1 MMNKPAHLQDLLTR
15 LDRVTSPGRFHYKEK
30 FRNLPY
36 WMEHVTRNFE
46 KEADKELPRRYFYYK
61 RGAIIRVNFGVN
73 EGSEFSNLH
82 FAIVLDKKDSARKR
96 TVTVL
101 PLTSKQSQNRFNLGK
116 EVFNQT
122 IVLLDQRRNE
132 MIKRIVNLERRIQQT
147 SKDNAQLLEDIES
160 EIEELGSDIKKLEV
174 VTETYSNFNKNS
186 YVRLNDITT
195 VSKLKI
201 RKINKFDP
209 SGSIRLSSEQMKQ
222 ISEELMKLYIS
233 D

>member
-1 MMNKPAHLQDLLTR
+1 MNKFSYLQDS
-15 LDRVTSPGRFHYKEK
+15 LDRLERVISPESFHYNEK
-30 FRNLPY
+30 FRKLPY
-36 WMEHVTRNFE
+36 WMDHVTRNFE
-46 KEADKELPRRYFYYK
+46 KEADNKLPRKYFYYK

-82 FAIVLDKKDSARKR
+82 FAIVLDKKDSDRKR

-101 PLTSKQSQNRFNLGK
+101 PLTSKQSQDRFDLGK

-122 IVLLDQRRNE
+122 IVLLEQRRIE
-132 MIKRIVNLERRIQQT
+132 MVKRIYNLEKRIQQT
-147 SKDNAQLLEDIES
+147 DKENKQLLKDIES
-160 EIEELGSDIKKLEV
+160 EIKELESDIKKLEV
-174 VTETYSNFNKNS
+174 VAKTYSNFNKNS

>member
-1 MMNKPAHLQDLLTR
+1 MNNSPHLQDLLAR
-15 LDRVTSPGRFHYKEK
+15 LDRITSPRGFHHNEK

-46 KEADKELPRRYFYYK
+46 KEVNQKLPRKYFYYK
-61 RGAIIRVNFGVN
+61 RGAVIRVNFGVN

-82 FAIVLDKKDSARKR
+82 FAVVLDKKDSPKKR

-101 PLTSKQSQNRFNLGK
+101 PLTSKQSSDRFDLGK

-122 IVLLDQRRNE
+122 IVVLRQQGNE
-132 MIKRIVNLERRIQQT
+132 MIKRIANLEKRIQQT
-147 SKDNAQLLEDIES
+147 SEEHMQLQEDIES
-160 EIEELGSDIKKLEV
+160 EIKELESDIEKLRIV
-174 VTETYSNFNKNS
+174 SETYSNFNKNS

-201 RKINKFDP
+201 RRINKFDP
-209 SGSIRLSSEQMKQ
+209 SGSIRLSSKQMKQ

>member
-1 MMNKPAHLQDLLTR
+1 M
-15 LDRVTSPGRFHYKEK
+15 
-30 FRNLPY
+30 
-36 WMEHVTRNFE
+36 
-46 KEADKELPRRYFYYK
+46 
-61 RGAIIRVNFGVN
+61 
-73 EGSEFSNLH
+73 
-82 FAIVLDKKDSARKR
+82 
-96 TVTVL
+96 TVL
-101 PLTSKQSQNRFNLGK
+101 PLTSKQSQDRFDLGK

-122 IVLLDQRRNE
+122 IVLLEQRRIE
-132 MIKRIVNLERRIQQT
+132 MVKRIYNLEKRIQQT
-147 SKDNAQLLEDIES
+147 DKENKQLLKDIES

-174 VTETYSNFNKNS
+174 VAKTYSNFNKNS